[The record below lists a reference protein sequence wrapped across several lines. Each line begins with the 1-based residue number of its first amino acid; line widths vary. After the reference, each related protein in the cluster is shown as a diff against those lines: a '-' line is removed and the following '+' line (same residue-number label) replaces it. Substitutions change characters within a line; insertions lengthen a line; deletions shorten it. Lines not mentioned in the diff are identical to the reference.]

1 MAVPATSAR
10 AAAVIDRML
19 AGYPTVGAAPKKRLS
34 INRHYRRPWTQL
46 AHGVMLDP
54 EALAGRTILLATDDM
69 FTGEYVRECL
79 CGSGARVI
87 GPVRTSGELDMLVQG
102 GEHFDCGLISSV
114 LNGQDTTDFIVG
126 VQTDAVPVVVMLKR
140 GQPLAAALSTLP
152 SLSAPFGGFQ
162 AVDEAA
168 AAIGAG
174 RQAGGGRVPVQR

>member
-1 MAVPATSAR
+1 
-10 AAAVIDRML
+10 
-19 AGYPTVGAAPKKRLS
+19 
-34 INRHYRRPWTQL
+34 
-46 AHGVMLDP
+46 MLDP

-87 GPVRTSGELDMLVQG
+87 GPVRTVRELDMLVQA
-102 GEHFDCGLISSV
+102 GEPFDCGLISSV

-126 VQTDAVPVVVMLKR
+126 VQTEPVPVVVMLKR
-140 GQPLAAALSTLP
+140 GQTLPATLSTLP

-168 AAIGAG
+168 AAIDQG
-174 RQAGGGRVPVQR
+174 RQAGERGPAVRR